1 MAIDLATKF
10 SPLVDETFTSESR
23 TSLVTN
29 NDYDFVG
36 SHSIKIYSVGTAS
49 MNDYARNTTGL
60 NRYGTPSDLT
70 AEATEFAMEKDRSFT
85 FVIDAM
91 DEDETLGAL
100 NAGTALARQISEVVI
115 PEVDLYTY
123 GKMVSGAGK
132 VRYSID
138 LTQQG
143 TSAYDVLTDAD
154 EYQDDKKVPQ
164 EGRVLICNPAF
175 YKGLKKD
182 ERFILDSEIGQTM
195 RIRGVVGEADGV
207 LVQKVP
213 SSVLPA
219 NTLFILAHPV
229 ATTQAIKL
237 AEYKIHT
244 NAPGVSGSLVE
255 GRLYY
260 TAFVRPN
267 KKEAIY
273 VGKTSASV

>member
-29 NDYDFVG
+29 TDYDFVG
-36 SHSIKIYSVGTAS
+36 SHSIKVYSVGTAS

-60 NRYGTPSDLT
+60 NRYGTPADLSAT
-70 AEATEFAMEKDRSFT
+70 ATEFTMERDRSFT

-132 VRYSID
+132 VKYSID
-138 LTQQG
+138 VTAQNF
-143 TSAYDVLTDAD
+143 SAYEEMTDAT
-154 EYQDDKKVPQ
+154 EYQDDKKVPID
-164 EGRVLICNPAF
+164 GRVLICNPTF

-182 ERFILDSEIGQTM
+182 EKFILDSEIGQDM
-195 RIRGVVGEADGV
+195 RIRGVVGMCDGM

-219 NTLFILAHPV
+219 NVLFIVAHPV
-229 ATTQAIKL
+229 ATTLAIKL

-244 NAPGVSGSLVE
+244 EAPGVSGSLVE

-273 VGKTSASV
+273 VGKSSASV